1 MTQPTPIRQGLYFE
15 EFSVGMSILS
25 AARTVTE
32 SDIVSFAGLS
42 GDYNA
47 IHTDAVYTSQTDFG
61 QRIAHGLLCMA
72 IASGLANRTG
82 AIEGTAIAFREIR
95 NWKFS
100 HPVFIGDTIHV
111 QMDVTETKPMHHLNG
126 GSVNLQISVIYQDD
140 HVVMKGTWIVLVM
153 SKPS

>member
-15 EFSVGMSILS
+15 EFNVGMSILS

-42 GDYNA
+42 GDYNTL
-47 IHTDAVYTSQTDFG
+47 HTDAVYTSKTAFG

-82 AIEGTAIAFREIR
+82 AIEGTVIAFREIR

-100 HPVFIGDTIHV
+100 RPVFIGDTIHV

-126 GSVNLQISVIYQDD
+126 GSVNLQISVINQDD